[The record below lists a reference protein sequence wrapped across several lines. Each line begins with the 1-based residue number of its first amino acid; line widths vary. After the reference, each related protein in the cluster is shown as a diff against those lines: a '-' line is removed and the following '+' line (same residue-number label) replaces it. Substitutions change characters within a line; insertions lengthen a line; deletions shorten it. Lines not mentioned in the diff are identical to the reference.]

1 MNSASTSK
9 MHFVECWR
17 STMTAMKGDG
27 SGNSTARGGREAG
40 KAIQFQIQVAN
51 FEITE
56 TENGGAIFEIVFE
69 NRNLNLKLNCSS
81 RSSQFTLLFVRTPA
95 DTGTTH

>member
-1 MNSASTSK
+1 
-9 MHFVECWR
+9 
-17 STMTAMKGDG
+17 MTAMKGDG

-69 NRNLNLKLNCSS
+69 NRNLKLNCSS
-81 RSSQFTLLFVRTPA
+81 RSSQFTPLFVRTPA
-95 DTGTTH
+95 DAGTTH